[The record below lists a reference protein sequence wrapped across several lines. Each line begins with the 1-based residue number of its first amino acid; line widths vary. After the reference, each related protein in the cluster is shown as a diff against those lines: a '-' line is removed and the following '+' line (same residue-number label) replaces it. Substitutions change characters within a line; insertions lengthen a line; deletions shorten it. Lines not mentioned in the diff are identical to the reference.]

1 MNNIF
6 DKNVSFL
13 VSLVA
18 LAQLTAG
25 IAVVGSG
32 LPAQAETMDT
42 GSTDALP
49 KLSLRE
55 FPQQTKT
62 ATLTPES
69 FAAATQTPVALVE
82 APVIDSLATAVSQA
96 TVSGGDNQASLQ
108 SAVPAVNESN
118 PVGLENSNEPQ
129 QLEQTNPTQ
138 EAAMPTPGFAYSP
151 GPVPGTTT
159 TSAAPLTAPRAP
171 QLAPASETDESEVAQ
186 VDIDPGTPTF
196 GGDSYIGVAGNLGLG
211 GDSALG
217 DSSFMV
223 ISKIGLTTRIAV
235 RPSVGIEDDP
245 VVLVPVTFDFSL
257 RPVDAFTERLP
268 IAPYVGGGVAIST
281 GDDSEVGP
289 LLTAGVDFPIT
300 PRFTATAAVNAAFL
314 DDTDVGLL
322 LGIGYNFS
330 ALGGL

>member
-6 DKNVSFL
+6 VKNVSFL

-55 FPQQTKT
+55 FPQQTET
-62 ATLTPES
+62 ATPTPES
-69 FAAATQTPVALVE
+69 FAAATQTPAALVE

-96 TVSGGDNQASLQ
+96 TVSGSDNQASLQ
-108 SAVPAVNESN
+108 PAVPAVNQSN

-138 EAAMPTPGFAYSP
+138 EAARTPT
-151 GPVPGTTT
+151 PVPGTTT
-159 TSAAPLTAPRAP
+159 TSASPLTAPRAP

-281 GDDSEVGP
+281 GDDSAVGP
-289 LLTAGVDFPIT
+289 LVTAGVDFPIT